1 MKKISFKMW
10 LRSVFNAL
18 EGIKYAC
25 FQQNFSLMIFLAVI
39 SLILGFWLKISYTEW
54 LVLVVAI
61 GFVLSLEM
69 LNTMVET
76 ILDIIEP
83 NKSPKVKQVKDI
95 IAGAVLIACLT
106 ALILG
111 FIIFL
116 PKILLII

>member
-1 MKKISFKMW
+1 MW